1 MFLLGHQDFQ
11 LKHRFIL
18 TISLSF
24 SLSLSLTIFLSLS
37 LSVSLSLFISV
48 SLSPSQFLLLIL
60 FFQAQ
65 ATAINLQQIDMSPHV
80 LVHTY
85 VGCRDEALKKFI
97 QSGLLQQELNKSA
110 DFKEVWTTSKGCS
123 KEIPERLKEHSTAIE
138 VFLEAT
144 DAFLKNFSNAVEK
157 LSVNAAT
164 YEDQFHFKSFYFLL
178 MDLMTQVPQNKCRTV
193 FMSADEGYS
202 LINGSSVRFRSF
214 VKASTNTKGL
224 MDLDS
229 STVLNITSCF
239 FVGNNVCDNKDDLVI
254 LSPAEV
260 FTVEDVKDIKDED
273 DGDYTM
279 IVLNHQSV
287 DTSQDCS
294 MLSR

>member
-1 MFLLGHQDFQ
+1 MG
-11 LKHRFIL
+11 
-18 TISLSF
+18 
-24 SLSLSLTIFLSLS
+24 
-37 LSVSLSLFISV
+37 
-48 SLSPSQFLLLIL
+48 
-60 FFQAQ
+60 
-65 ATAINLQQIDMSPHV
+65 PHA

-97 QSGLLQQELNKSA
+97 QSGLLQQELNKNA
-110 DFKEVWTTSKGCS
+110 DFKEAWTASKGCS
-123 KEIPERLKEHSTAIE
+123 KEIPERLKEHSTAIK
-138 VFLEAT
+138 VFLEET
-144 DAFLKNFSNAVEK
+144 DPFFKNFNDGVEK
-157 LSVNAAT
+157 LSVNATT

-193 FMSADEGYS
+193 FMSADKGYS
-202 LINGSSVRFRSF
+202 VENGSSVRFGRF
-214 VKASTNTKGL
+214 VTANTNTNGL
-224 MDLDS
+224 TDLDS

-239 FVGNNVCDNKDDLVI
+239 FVGNNVCNNKDDLVI

-260 FTVEDVKDIKDED
+260 FTVEGIKGIKDQD

>member
-1 MFLLGHQDFQ
+1 MWGQG
-11 LKHRFIL
+11 K
-18 TISLSF
+18 
-24 SLSLSLTIFLSLS
+24 
-37 LSVSLSLFISV
+37 
-48 SLSPSQFLLLIL
+48 LLLAAAIIMA
-60 FFQAQ
+60 FVSK
-65 ATAINLQQIDMSPHV
+65 ATAINPQQIDMGPHA

-85 VGCRDEALKKFI
+85 VGCRDEAVKKFI

-110 DFKEVWTTSKGCS
+110 DFKEVWTKSKGCS
-123 KEIPERLKEHSTAIE
+123 KEIPERLKEHSTAIK
-138 VFLEAT
+138 VFLEET

-164 YEDQFHFKSFYFLL
+164 YEDQFHFKSLYFLL

-193 FMSADEGYS
+193 FMFADKGYS
-202 LINGSSVRFRSF
+202 LINGSSVRFGSF

-239 FVGNNVCDNKDDLVI
+239 FVGSNVCNNKDDLVI

-260 FTVEDVKDIKDED
+260 FTVEDIKHIKDQD
-273 DGDYTM
+273 DDYTM

-294 MLSR
+294 TFSRSPADVSTQRLVLVLGALFLLYL